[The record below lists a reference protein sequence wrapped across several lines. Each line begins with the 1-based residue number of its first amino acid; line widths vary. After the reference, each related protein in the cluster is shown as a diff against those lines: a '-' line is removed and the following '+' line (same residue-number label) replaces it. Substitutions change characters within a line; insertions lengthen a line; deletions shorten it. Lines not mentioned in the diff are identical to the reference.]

1 MNHMKL
7 LAILASLLMSTTAI
21 LAEDSVKH
29 VVSFKF
35 KKDATAEQIKRIET
49 AFAALKGAI
58 PQIQSLEWGTNVSK
72 ENLDKGFTHMWVL
85 SFKNEADVQTYIDH
99 KVHQDFVAL
108 LKPILDDAF
117 VLDFHTAK

>member
-35 KKDATAEQIKRIET
+35 KKEATAEQIKRIET
-49 AFAALKGAI
+49 AFAALKSAI

-99 KVHQDFVAL
+99 KVHQDFVSL

>member
-35 KKDATAEQIKRIET
+35 KKEATTEQIKRVET

-58 PQIQSLEWGTNVSK
+58 PQIQSLDWGTNVSK
-72 ENLDKGFTHMWVL
+72 ENLDKGFTHMWIVTFNDL
-85 SFKNEADVQTYIDH
+85 AALKTYIDH
-99 KVHQDFVAL
+99 PDHVAFVNI
-108 LKPILDDAF
+108 LKPNLEDVF
-117 VLDFHTAK
+117 VLDFHSTK

>member
-35 KKDATAEQIKRIET
+35 KKEATTEQIKRVET

-58 PQIQSLEWGTNVSK
+58 PQIQSLDWGTNVSK
-72 ENLDKGFTHMWVL
+72 ENLDKGFTHMWIL
-85 SFKNEADVQTYIDH
+85 SFKSEADVQTYIDH
-99 KVHQDFVAL
+99 KVHQDFVSL

>member
-35 KKDATAEQIKRIET
+35 KKDATTEQIKRVET

-58 PQIQSLEWGTNVSK
+58 PQIQSLDWGTNVSK
-72 ENLDKGFTHMWVL
+72 ENLDKGFTHMWIL
-85 SFKNEADVQTYIDH
+85 SFKSEADVQTYIDH
-99 KVHQDFVAL
+99 KVHQDFVSL

>member
-1 MNHMKL
+1 MKP
-7 LAILASLLMSTTAI
+7 LAILASLLMSTTAL

-35 KKDATAEQIKRIET
+35 KKEATPDQIKRVET

-72 ENLDKGFTHMWVL
+72 ENLDRGFTHMWVL

-99 KVHQDFVAL
+99 KVHQDFVSL
-108 LKPILDDAF
+108 LKPVLDDAF